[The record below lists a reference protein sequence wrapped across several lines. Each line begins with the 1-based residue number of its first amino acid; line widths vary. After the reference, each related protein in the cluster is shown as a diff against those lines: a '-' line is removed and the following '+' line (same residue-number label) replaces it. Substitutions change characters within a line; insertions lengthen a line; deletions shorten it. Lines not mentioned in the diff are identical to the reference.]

1 MDKTNNFKIIYKEL
15 ERINSSQKD
24 AQSLGVDQQ
33 EANTDEIDEIAKLR
47 RIVLEV
53 NESEP
58 HTYTSS

>member
-1 MDKTNNFKIIYKEL
+1 MVKTNNFKIIYKEL

-24 AQSLGVDQQ
+24 VQSLGVDQQ

>member
-1 MDKTNNFKIIYKEL
+1 MDETNNFEIIYKEL
-15 ERINSSQKD
+15 ERINPSQKD
-24 AQSLGVDQQ
+24 VHSLGVDQQ

>member
-24 AQSLGVDQQ
+24 VQSSGVDQR

>member
-24 AQSLGVDQQ
+24 VQSSRVDQR

>member
-1 MDKTNNFKIIYKEL
+1 MVKTNNFKIIYKEL

-24 AQSLGVDQQ
+24 IQSLEADQQ

>member
-1 MDKTNNFKIIYKEL
+1 MGKTNNFKIIYKEL
-15 ERINSSQKD
+15 ERINLFQKD
-24 AQSLGVDQQ
+24 IQSSGVNQQ
-33 EANTDEIDEIAKLR
+33 EANIDEIDEIAKLR

>member
-15 ERINSSQKD
+15 KRINSSQKD
-24 AQSLGVDQQ
+24 VQSLGVDQQ

-47 RIVLEV
+47 HIVLEV

>member
-1 MDKTNNFKIIYKEL
+1 MIKTNNFEIIYKEL
-15 ERINSSQKD
+15 EKINSSQKD
-24 AQSLGVDQQ
+24 IQSLGIDQQ

>member
-24 AQSLGVDQQ
+24 IQSLGVDQQ

>member
-1 MDKTNNFKIIYKEL
+1 MTKTNNFKIIYKEL

-24 AQSLGVDQQ
+24 VQSLGANRQ
-33 EANTDEIDEIAKLR
+33 EASVAEIDEIAELR

>member
-24 AQSLGVDQQ
+24 VQSLGVDQQ
-33 EANTDEIDEIAKLR
+33 EANSDEIDEIAKLR

>member
-24 AQSLGVDQQ
+24 VQSLGVDQQ
-33 EANTDEIDEIAKLR
+33 EANSDEIDEIAKLR

-58 HTYTSS
+58 HIYTSS